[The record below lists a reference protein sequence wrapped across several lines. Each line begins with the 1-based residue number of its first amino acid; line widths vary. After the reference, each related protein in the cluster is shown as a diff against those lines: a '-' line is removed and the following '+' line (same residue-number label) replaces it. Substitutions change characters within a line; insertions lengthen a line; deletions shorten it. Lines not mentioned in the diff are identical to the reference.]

1 MNLDI
6 KLSINY
12 SKHKLE
18 RMKYIIIA
26 GLIGLFSVQSVAQDC
41 LYEKNEVDAF
51 DNKVERLTEAI
62 VIAQKVK
69 RDGALPLRKVMAQF
83 RQIGE
88 KRYFVLKFP
97 VTMVMSPTFTDNN
110 TRNQLILLL
119 ENKEK
124 IKLPLAD
131 LMRNVEDKV
140 EFRYA
145 TDFVLKESTIAL
157 LKQYRITDI
166 RVGMKNNT
174 FDVHLREGAAGM
186 LMDALECIK

>member
-1 MNLDI
+1 
-6 KLSINY
+6 
-12 SKHKLE
+12 
-18 RMKYIIIA
+18 MKYLIIIS
-26 GLIGLFSVQSVAQDC
+26 LIGLFSTQALAQDC

-51 DNKVERLTEAI
+51 DDKPEKLTEAI

-83 RQIGE
+83 RQIGT

-97 VTMVMSPTFTDNN
+97 VTMVMSPTFTSKS
-110 TRNQLILLL
+110 TRNHLILLL

-124 IKLPLAD
+124 IKLPLAE
-131 LMRNVEDKV
+131 LMRNQEDKV

-145 TDFVLKESTIAL
+145 TDFVLKAEYLDL
-157 LKQYRITDI
+157 LKEHKITDI

-174 FDVHLREGAAGM
+174 FDIHLREGAATQ
-186 LMDALECIK
+186 LMAALGCVE